1 MNHIKSHIA
10 LLFCFT
16 VMVSQ
21 AAKIIVQPGTSV
33 YSIKQGIQLAEA
45 GDTVLVKAGTYRE
58 GNIVI
63 NKSIVMMGENKPV
76 ADGEYKVE
84 VFTIGA
90 RHVTLMGFTIMNS
103 GMSNVNDLAGI
114 GGLNVDFATIRNN
127 ELINTFF
134 GIHLSNCN
142 YGTVENNTLKSMLRS
157 DIETGNGIHL
167 WQCSNMVIKNNQVRG
182 HRDGIYFEFVTA
194 SKVIGNISED
204 NHRYGLHFMF
214 SHDDDYLDNVFRNN
228 GAGVAVMYTRN
239 VKMINNT
246 FERNW
251 GNSAYGLLLKD
262 INDSQVLNNRFI
274 QNTIGIYMEGTSRTV
289 FTRNYFASNGWAVKL
304 QASCDNNNF
313 KENNFMSNT
322 FDFAT
327 NGTLVL
333 NTINRNYW
341 DKYQGY
347 DLNRDGTG
355 DIPFRPVNLYAMI
368 VERVP
373 TAVLLWRS
381 FLVFL
386 LDRAERVF
394 PVVTPENLKDDFP
407 SMKPY
412 DLHTT
417 S

>member
-10 LLFCFT
+10 LLLCFT

-21 AAKIIVQPGTSV
+21 AARIVVQQGTSIN
-33 YSIKQGIQLAEA
+33 SIKQGIQLAEA

-63 NKSIVMMGENKPV
+63 NKSIVLIGENKPV

-142 YGTVENNTLKSMLRS
+142 YGTVENNTLKSLLRS

-304 QASCDNNNF
+304 QASCDNNDF

-355 DIPFRPVNLYAMI
+355 DVPFRPVNLYAMI

>member
-16 VMVSQ
+16 VLVSQ
-21 AAKIIVQPGTSV
+21 AARIVVQQGTSIN
-33 YSIKQGIQLAEA
+33 SIKQGIQLAEA

-58 GNIVI
+58 GNIII
-63 NKSIVMMGENKPV
+63 NKSIVLIGENKPV

-142 YGTVENNTLKSMLRS
+142 YGTVENNTLKSLLRS

-262 INDSQVLNNRFI
+262 INKSQVLNNRFI

-304 QASCDNNNF
+304 QASCDNNDF